1 MNKITIEKDGVK
13 ETFESVKKAYE
24 KLGAKSVMNN
34 ENGIKFIESKGFKV
48 VAYDKENSKTS
59 LSIIEKLIKLVSVID
74 KEKLATLES
83 EKLDLLKSMN
93 PTLLKKEPQKLESIL
108 ISLEN
113 IEKEIEKVKNPNA
126 SKEAVLDYVSKL
138 YDEKEKDEKK

>member
-1 MNKITIEKDGVK
+1 MNKIVIEKDGVK

-48 VAYDKENSKTS
+48 VSYDKENSKTS

-74 KEKLATLES
+74 KEKLASLENQ
-83 EKLDLLKSMN
+83 KLDLLKSMN

-108 ISLEN
+108 IDLEK
-113 IEKEIEKVKNPNA
+113 IDLELESVKNPSA
-126 SKEAVLDYVSKL
+126 SKQAILDYVSKL
-138 YDEKEKDEKK
+138 YDENQKAEKK